1 MPIKLKR
8 DPSTLRV
15 ALKRCDECLFT
26 KRRLVSEARMEDIL
40 AECENSGTAFE
51 CHRATLAGDEYMCR
65 GYYDE
70 VQPLIARLARSLDRL
85 VFVEHPAKAKE

>member
-26 KRRLVSEARMEDIL
+26 RNRLVSEDRMAGIL
-40 AECENSGTAFE
+40 AECERSGAAFE
-51 CHRATLAGDEYMCR
+51 CHKATLSGDEYMCR

-70 VQPLIARLARSLDRL
+70 VQPAVARLARELGRL
-85 VFVEHPAKAKE
+85 VFVEHPAKQ